1 MDRLTNKK
9 EILNAISTLKSG
21 KRFGSDEI
29 GNEFLK
35 EAALI
40 LTEQLVDLFNS
51 YIKNGNI
58 DRKILEGI
66 VVLLWKK
73 DNKSVPSNQRPITL
87 LNSL

>member
-35 EAALI
+35 EAAYI
-40 LTEQLVDLFNS
+40 LAE
-51 YIKNGNI
+51 
-58 DRKILEGI
+58 
-66 VVLLWKK
+66 
-73 DNKSVPSNQRPITL
+73 
-87 LNSL
+87 